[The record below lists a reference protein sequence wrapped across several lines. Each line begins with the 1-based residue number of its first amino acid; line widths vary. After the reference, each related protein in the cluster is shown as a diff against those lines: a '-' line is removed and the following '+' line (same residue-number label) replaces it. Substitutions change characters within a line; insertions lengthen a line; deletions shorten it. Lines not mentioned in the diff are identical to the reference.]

1 VPIYIVQGT
10 ASYRHAG
17 PSRPLGFSRVIAL
30 FKDIGRDSPVEED

>member
-1 VPIYIVQGT
+1 VPIYIVRGM

-30 FKDIGRDSPVEED
+30 FKDIGHNSLVEED